1 MKIEVPP
8 QSINDAQAAIAKK
21 ERFAYV
27 VVGAQN
33 TDAWNAA
40 IAADAIMGDMVLIWM
55 KNPQDAAAWR
65 QDATKAAIFFG
76 KCGTPQ
82 VELSQS
88 DAEDSDQIIAIITAA
103 KQAGCK

>member
-8 QSINDAQAAIAKK
+8 QSLNDAQAAIAKK

-33 TDAWNAA
+33 ADAWNAA
-40 IAADAIMGDMVLIWM
+40 IAADAVMGDMALIWM
-55 KNPQDAAAWR
+55 KNPQDATAWR
-65 QDATKAAIFFG
+65 KDTSKPAIYFG

-82 VELSQS
+82 VELSRS
-88 DAEDSDQIIAIITAA
+88 DAEDMDAIIAIITQA
-103 KQAGCK
+103 KQTGCK